1 MQTLAGHTPKESEF
15 LPMVIKGDTLTDKDN
30 AGAAII
36 KACKEVKGKDPID
49 IGSYRGFAMHLS
61 YDGFYNEFQL
71 TLKGAMSHTA
81 KLGMD
86 ARGNITRINNALAA
100 MPERLQAVTDQI
112 DNLYKQ
118 QEAAKAELG
127 KPFPQEQELNEKVTR
142 LATLD
147 AELNLSAA
155 KPQEQSNMASK
166 RQRPSVLDSLK
177 MPPQKG
183 RGPNTK
189 HEKTLEER

>member
-1 MQTLAGHTPKESEF
+1 
-15 LPMVIKGDTLTDKDN
+15 
-30 AGAAII
+30 
-36 KACKEVKGKDPID
+36 
-49 IGSYRGFAMHLS
+49 
-61 YDGFYNEFQL
+61 
-71 TLKGAMSHTA
+71 
-81 KLGMD
+81 
-86 ARGNITRINNALAA
+86 